1 MSQTNHRP
9 FANRVVCVTGA
20 ASGVGRV
27 VASYFAK
34 AGAQVIVA
42 DLDAPGAGDTAAAIE
57 REGGIAL
64 GLSMDVANRDSVVAA
79 LDEAANRFGAI
90 DILINNAAHCDDT
103 PFDDLTPE
111 RWQRD
116 LDVTLS
122 GAYHVTQGVLPGM
135 VEKRAGVI
143 INIGSV
149 NGFGYYGNEAYSAA
163 KAGLNSLTRSLA
175 VRYGR
180 HGIRVNLVAPGTLRT
195 SAWDERLKARPEAL
209 DQVAKWYPLGRVGTP
224 EDVAEAVLFLASE
237 RAAWITGACLPVDG
251 GLLAGNGPMVDDIL
265 SQSPRSGE
273 PS

>member
-1 MSQTNHRP
+1 MSWTNHQL

-27 VASYFAK
+27 VAKYFAE
-34 AGAQVIVA
+34 AGAPVIVA
-42 DLDAPGAGDTAAAIE
+42 DLDAPGAGDTAKEIE

-64 GLSMDVANRDSVVAA
+64 GVSMNVASRESVVAA
-79 LDEAANRFGAI
+79 LDEAVNRLGAI
-90 DILINNAAHCDDT
+90 EILINNAAHCDDT

-135 VEKRAGVI
+135 MQKRAGVI
-143 INIGSV
+143 VNIGSV

-180 HGIRVNLVAPGTLRT
+180 HGIRVNLVAPGTLKT
-195 SAWDERLKARPEAL
+195 PAWEARLKTRPEAL
-209 DQVAKWYPLGRVGTP
+209 DRVAKWYPLGRVGTP

-251 GLLAGNGPMVDDIL
+251 GLLAGNGRMVDDIL
-265 SQSPRSGE
+265 SPQPTSGQ